1 MPAAPFAS
9 IEARSAAAVFRH
21 LANAQAQILQLGGGV
36 DEIPVIFEEPYAEG
50 AVGLAGMACTQ
61 PSAIALSQAVAD
73 LAVGTAISV
82 NGTSYVVVERRPGGT
97 GLTALILEEG
107 A

>member
-21 LANAQAQILQLGGGV
+21 LANAQAQIPRLGGGV
-36 DEIPVIFEEPYAEG
+36 DEIPVLFERPYADSS
-50 AVGLAGMACTQ
+50 VGLAGMA
-61 PSAIALSQAVAD
+61 SAHLSAMALSQAVAD
-73 LAVGTAISV
+73 LSVGAAIAV
-82 NGTSYVVVERRPGGT
+82 NGASYVVVEKQPDGT